1 MDEIIALSYRGNNS
15 AMSIILQGPF
25 SQCFHF
31 YYLAEIWKLFQIQ
44 SCLEVYDNF
53 KGHLAGQL
61 LSPDKQSLPKYN
73 TFNKLLFLYYCPPVI
88 ILRQKTL
95 SYSPLNYSTFFTL
108 LVHCYI
114 TPTMEMYP
122 GMNYVCLIQETH
134 LQIYSWSQ
142 QWHDPPAIIFENSHV
157 HFNEQFNILRYDGA
171 PSWETLYLCLGL
183 LWPRTMDYIFLRMTI
198 KVLATPQPVIK
209 SSLLHHWRSS
219 RLRFC
224 HIDLGWALHSVRNIY
239 KSFDVPC
246 QILGHK

>member
-1 MDEIIALSYRGNNS
+1 
-15 AMSIILQGPF
+15 MSIILQGPF

-142 QWHDPPAIIFENSHV
+142 QWHMTLQLLYSKIHMSILMSNLISCDMMGHPAEKLCTCVSGYYGLGQWIIFFFEWPLKFWPPHN
-157 HFNEQFNILRYDGA
+157 
-171 PSWETLYLCLGL
+171 PSLN
-183 LWPRTMDYIFLRMTI
+183 
-198 KVLATPQPVIK
+198 PVYFI
-209 SSLLHHWRSS
+209 
-219 RLRFC
+219 
-224 HIDLGWALHSVRNIY
+224 IGGQAD
-239 KSFDVPC
+239 
-246 QILGHK
+246 